1 MLYKDEVL
9 ELLDQ
14 WGVEYEL
21 LEHKAVFTI
30 DEVLELD
37 LPQEDSA
44 AKNLFIRNDKKKN
57 YYLVTINGEKKAD
70 FKKLREHLNE
80 RPLKFAS
87 ETDLKAI
94 MGLPKGSV
102 TPFGILNDE
111 ECRVRVL
118 MDSVYKGET
127 IGIHPNDNTA
137 TVWLKM
143 DDLEKIIKNHG
154 NEFEYIEI

>member
-1 MLYKDEVL
+1 MLYKEEVL
-9 ELLDQ
+9 GLLDQ
-14 WGVEYEL
+14 QGIEYEL
-21 LEHKAVFTI
+21 VEHKAVFTI
-30 DEVLELD
+30 DEVLDLD

-70 FKKLREHLNE
+70 FKKLREYLNE

-87 ETDLKAI
+87 ENDLMSI

-111 ECRVRVL
+111 ECKVRVL

-137 TVWLKM
+137 TVWLNM
-143 DDLEKIIKNHG
+143 DDLEKIIKEHG
-154 NEFEYIEI
+154 NAFEYIEI

>member
-14 WGVEYEL
+14 QGVEYDL
-21 LEHKAVFTI
+21 VEHKAVFTI

-44 AKNLFIRNDKKKN
+44 AKNLFVRDDKKRH

-70 FKKLREHLNE
+70 FKELRAYLNE

-87 ETDLKAI
+87 EDDLMAI

-111 ECRVRVL
+111 ECKVRVL
-118 MDSVYKGET
+118 MDSVYKGGI

-143 DDLEKIIKNHG
+143 DDLEKIIRAHG
-154 NEFEYIEI
+154 NEFEYMEI